1 MSQHDEHASRWQDG
15 ASAIGDG
22 GTVVGGDLLRA
33 MMTVATGRPSGSIML
48 AQFATAGGTA
58 TATAGRIVTR
68 DGAAPCSST
77 INRTP
82 SSSRIA
88 KTGVETGVAI
98 VKKMKSGAPP

>member
-1 MSQHDEHASRWQDG
+1 
-15 ASAIGDG
+15 
-22 GTVVGGDLLRA
+22 VL
-33 MMTVATGRPSGSIML
+33 ATGRPSGSIML

-58 TATAGRIVTR
+58 TATAAQPRIETR

-88 KTGVETGVAI
+88 KTGVETGAAI
-98 VKKMKSGAPP
+98 VKKVRLIRTAVNHRGEL

>member
-1 MSQHDEHASRWQDG
+1 
-15 ASAIGDG
+15 
-22 GTVVGGDLLRA
+22 
-33 MMTVATGRPSGSIML
+33 ML

-58 TATAGRIVTR
+58 TATAARMVTR

-88 KTGVETGVAI
+88 KTGVETGAAI
-98 VKKMKSGAPP
+98 VKKA

>member
-1 MSQHDEHASRWQDG
+1 MA
-15 ASAIGDG
+15 AA
-22 GTVVGGDLLRA
+22 T
-33 MMTVATGRPSGSIML
+33 ATGRPSGSIML

-58 TATAGRIVTR
+58 TATVCIVTR

-88 KTGVETGVAI
+88 KTGVAAGVAI
-98 VKKMKSGAPP
+98 GEDGLKFRGAAL

>member
-1 MSQHDEHASRWQDG
+1 
-15 ASAIGDG
+15 
-22 GTVVGGDLLRA
+22 
-33 MMTVATGRPSGSIML
+33 ML

-58 TATAGRIVTR
+58 TATVCIVTR

-88 KTGVETGVAI
+88 KTGVETGAAI
-98 VKKMKSGAPP
+98 VKKVWLKFAPP

>member
-1 MSQHDEHASRWQDG
+1 
-15 ASAIGDG
+15 
-22 GTVVGGDLLRA
+22 
-33 MMTVATGRPSGSIML
+33 ML

-58 TATAGRIVTR
+58 TATARAGIVTR

-88 KTGVETGVAI
+88 KTGVETGAAI
-98 VKKMKSGAPP
+98 VKKSERLKFAAP

>member
-1 MSQHDEHASRWQDG
+1 
-15 ASAIGDG
+15 
-22 GTVVGGDLLRA
+22 
-33 MMTVATGRPSGSIML
+33 ML

-58 TATAGRIVTR
+58 IVTR

-88 KTGVETGVAI
+88 KTGVETGAAM
-98 VKKMKSGAPP
+98 KKLKSGAPP

>member
-1 MSQHDEHASRWQDG
+1 M
-15 ASAIGDG
+15 
-22 GTVVGGDLLRA
+22 L
-33 MMTVATGRPSGSIML
+33 ATGRPSGSIML

-58 TATAGRIVTR
+58 TVTR

-88 KTGVETGVAI
+88 KTAVETGAAI
-98 VKKMKSGAPP
+98 VKKRKLLL